1 MPLVKGGVVVED
13 DWTRVP
19 DDAETIPDGDRLLL
33 GLEQWSR
40 HKVELCKRGGAYA
53 VRLAPDEGPELI
65 ASDLPHFDMIALEFP
80 AFTDGR
86 AYSHARLL
94 RERHGFRGEIRA
106 VGDVLLE
113 QLFFM
118 HRAGFDAFEID
129 SADPIQDWKTALA
142 DIDVLYQPAADGQPT
157 ATQLRWRR

>member
-1 MPLVKGGVVVED
+1 MPLVKSGEVVED
-13 DWTRVP
+13 RWTHVSE
-19 DDAETIPDGDRLLL
+19 DAESMPTGDHLIVS
-33 GLEQWSR
+33 LEQWTT
-40 HKVELCKRGGAYA
+40 HKVELCKRGGAFA
-53 VRLAPDEGPELI
+53 VRLSPDQGPELV
-65 ASDLPHFDMIALEFP
+65 ADDLQHFDLVALEFP

-94 RERHGFRGEIRA
+94 RERYGFKGEIRA

-118 HRAGFDAFEID
+118 HRAGFDAFEVD
-129 SADPIQDWKTALA
+129 SKTPIQDWQTAFA

-157 ATQLRWRR
+157 ATQLRGQK